1 MSIISEPSPNK
12 YFCVG
17 KRGASFPYCNCR
29 VKQFPSSIKLSS
41 LSTVRTGVGIAA
53 AVTSLPSQSGCL
65 MCPPHRVCARGSEIA
80 LNKSHCAHHWLR
92 HSPRATDPKN
102 RAPETVATRR
112 ISRLSFSPRPL
123 PFSPSPFSF
132 HQGLVGEKYG
142 SIRVPGEVESA
153 EFEMILDAAV
163 EAGLDTHILE
173 EWYCRDENSVPPA
186 YYLKPKAQMLK
197 NYQNSVSPELQSHSV
212 TLTGGSR
219 CSCPW
224 FLCGMN

>member
-102 RAPETVATRR
+102 RAPETVATRH
-112 ISRLSFSPRPL
+112 PA
-123 PFSPSPFSF
+123 SPSHLALFLSLLLLF
-132 HQGLVGEKYG
+132 L
-142 SIRVPGEVESA
+142 SIRVWWEKST
-153 EFEMILDAAV
+153 AAS
-163 EAGLDTHILE
+163 ECRGRWNRRSLRWSWMQRWRRGWTHTSWKSGTAGMKTRCHPHTTS
-173 EWYCRDENSVPPA
+173 NP
-186 YYLKPKAQMLK
+186 KPKCSRTTRTLWVQSF
-197 NYQNSVSPELQSHSV
+197 NRTQSH
-212 TLTGGSR
+212 
-219 CSCPW
+219 
-224 FLCGMN
+224 